1 MTTSSL
7 ANSEP
12 SKNSNSVSEDSK
24 QEDSS
29 NEPKLPKIKEETE
42 ETDEQLSVC
51 LTEISEEKEKSR
63 LGALSRRTESDVTNM
78 LITLGTMK
86 SRQINKKATSE
97 DLDSVI
103 VDLPNKEIEINEEL
117 VSEPPSPKERKSSN
131 VSNQLKVN

>member
-7 ANSEP
+7 ANSEA
-12 SKNSNSVSEDSK
+12 SKNNSNSVSEDSK

-103 VDLPNKEIEINEEL
+103 VDLPNKEIEINEES
-117 VSEPPSPKERKSSN
+117 VSEPPSPKER
-131 VSNQLKVN
+131 

>member
-1 MTTSSL
+1 M
-7 ANSEP
+7 
-12 SKNSNSVSEDSK
+12 
-24 QEDSS
+24 
-29 NEPKLPKIKEETE
+29 
-42 ETDEQLSVC
+42 C
-51 LTEISEEKEKSR
+51 LTEISEEKERSR

-103 VDLPNKEIEINEEL
+103 VDLPNKEIEINEES
-117 VSEPPSPKERKSSN
+117 VEEPPSPKERKSSN